1 MPRYIIRS
9 QETVHVYSSK
19 QLPRIHRLNVIQKP
33 VEPMAFLKKVRE
45 ALDAKGA
52 EKPVKVSP

>member
-1 MPRYIIRS
+1 
-9 QETVHVYSSK
+9 
-19 QLPRIHRLNVIQKP
+19 VIQKP

-52 EKPVKVSP
+52 EKPVKVSL